1 MTIIISLIIPTRE
14 RVETLVHSIKTALNQ
29 CSNEYEI
36 LVGDNFSDD
45 TTEVEVKKINDHRLR
60 YINSGRRLSMSDNW
74 EFCLNQ
80 AKGRYIVFIGDDDAI
95 VPGAIDALIEII
107 KSHNYKFDSYAWI
120 TSTYIWP
127 IEGNGARLD
136 FISRGNSSGLMNL
149 KKIGKF
155 TQKYGGWMYYKLP
168 GAYHAAV
175 KKSIFD
181 SIEQKTGRVFHT
193 TQPDIFTS
201 ISVAAISESCYKLAH
216 PISIQ
221 GRSAKSNGGS
231 SIASDGAK
239 NLERYQR
246 EFGGYELHSS
256 LNPNIAYSGM
266 LIVDGIIRAM
276 EYFPETYPKD
286 KFSYEAM
293 WAFLNRIGII
303 SAKEI
308 LTKFQEINTLN
319 NLNLWKIIYFLAIH
333 KLLVLRRNFINLITR
348 KELHKNIPKNIHL
361 YAQELG
367 LKSSKDYL

>member
-1 MTIIISLIIPTRE
+1 MPIVSVIIPTRE
-14 RVETLVHSIKTALNQ
+14 RVETLIHSIKTALDQ
-29 CSNEYEI
+29 SSNEYEV
-36 LVGDNFSDD
+36 LVGDNFSEDA
-45 TTEVEVKKINDHRLR
+45 TKLEIQKINDNRLR
-60 YINSGRRLSMSDNW
+60 YINSGVRLSMSDNW
-74 EFCLNQ
+74 EFCLKQ
-80 AKGRYIVFIGDDDAI
+80 ARGRYIVFIGDDDAI

-107 KSHNYKFDSYAWI
+107 KGHNYKFDSYAWI

-127 IEGNGARLD
+127 IENNEARLD
-136 FISRGNSSGLMNL
+136 FISKGNSSGLMNL
-149 KKIGKF
+149 KKLGQF

-181 SIEQKTGRVFHT
+181 SIAEKTGRVFHT

-201 ISVAAISESCYKLAH
+201 ISVAALSESCYKLAQ

-246 EFGGYELHSS
+246 EFGGYRLHPS
-256 LNPNIAYSGM
+256 LNPKIAYSGM

-276 EYFPETYPKD
+276 EFFPDTYPKD
-286 KFSYEAM
+286 RFNYDAM

-308 LTKFQEINTLN
+308 IFNFKEINFRK
-319 NLNLWKIIYFLAIH
+319 NLSLSKIIYFISVH
-333 KLLVLRRNFINLITR
+333 KLLALRRSFINLISR
-348 KELHKNIPKNIHL
+348 QDLHNNIPENIHL
-361 YAQELG
+361 YAKYLG